1 MRIVVVG
8 DGKVGHALVK
18 ELSREGHDVV
28 IIDSRQSVVDETV
41 NSLDVI
47 GVVGNGASYSV
58 QTEAGVERAD
68 LLIAATSSDEL
79 NILCCL
85 VAKRLVPV
93 NNSQG

>member
-85 VAKRLVPV
+85 VAKRLVPA
-93 NNSQG
+93 QQ